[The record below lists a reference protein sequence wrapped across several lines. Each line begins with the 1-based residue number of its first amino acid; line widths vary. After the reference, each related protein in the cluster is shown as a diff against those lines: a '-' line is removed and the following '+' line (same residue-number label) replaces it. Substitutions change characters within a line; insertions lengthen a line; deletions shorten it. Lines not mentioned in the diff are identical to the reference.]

1 MGENSGG
8 SSTMILVL
16 CGGGV
21 CCCMALAASIGVWYY
36 KDNCLGGLMCTKP
49 PEATTLLPGD
59 TTPTPTTTSTT
70 STTGIKSVPRKKTMW
85 IYYKGENSCEKKLTV
100 KNYLTKEQVLWDCS
114 TDANNVKATAW
125 VFEPVGTSKNKVYI
139 RYWYDTK
146 DKTATKNYLSTNGIG
161 DNIDG
166 KTALNKKSES
176 FIWETKG
183 KPDGTFT
190 LKNVGAKKF
199 LTVDCVAGVLKY
211 VDAAPTTTGVGW
223 VFETS
228 TPKCPS

>member
-1 MGENSGG
+1 
-8 SSTMILVL
+8 MILVL

-36 KDNCLGGLMCTKP
+36 KDNCLGGLMCTKA

-85 IYYKGENSCEKKLTV
+85 IYYKDENSCLKKLGV
-100 KNYLTKEQVLWDCS
+100 KNYLTKTQVLWDCS
-114 TDANNVKATAW
+114 ETTEAKPTAW
-125 VFEPVGTSKNKVYI
+125 VFEPVKNSKNKVYI

-146 DKTATKNYLSTNGIG
+146 SKTATKKEAYQYLSTTGNG

-166 KTALNKKSES
+166 STTLDKKSD
-176 FIWETKG
+176 FIIWETKG

-190 LKNVGAKKF
+190 LKNVGANKF